1 MGEYEFIV
9 RFYDTYGS
17 FNVNANDSDEAYT
30 KASDE
35 ICNAIM
41 DLPIEVEYEVE
52 CISCPEES
60 DDEDE

>member
-30 KASDE
+30 KALDE
-35 ICNAIM
+35 IGYAIM
-41 DLPIEVEYEVE
+41 DLPIEVEYDVE
-52 CISCPEES
+52 CIDEPEED
-60 DDEDE
+60 DDEM